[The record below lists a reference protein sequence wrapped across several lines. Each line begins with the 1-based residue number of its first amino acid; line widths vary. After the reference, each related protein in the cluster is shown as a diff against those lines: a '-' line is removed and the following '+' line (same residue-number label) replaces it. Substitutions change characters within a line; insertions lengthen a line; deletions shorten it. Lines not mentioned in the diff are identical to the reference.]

1 MMVPLGPQS
10 EAQSAEVCFLWV
22 ATEAVWLSVVRQRLW
37 GVPYLPCLTYSNYL
51 ALHRC
56 GGLKSHKSYPSWVSG
71 KFHQRA
77 VGRPFPFPTAHV
89 PRLGHHTV
97 PWPHCVHTCSLGRWA
112 PVEFVGHL
120 RFTCVS
126 NPCSIITYVV
136 YLHGAVDLVVT
147 LQGPWALSLRKCRHG
162 APNHSTP
169 NFPLTDYCL
178 LEVLLAGKAV
188 VLLSIREQSYTLSAM
203 IRAFCVSKVPT
214 LTPPG

>member
-56 GGLKSHKSYPSWVSG
+56 GGLKSQKSYPSWVSG

-97 PWPHCVHTCSLGRWA
+97 PWPHCVHTCSLSGEMGPCGVCGA
-112 PVEFVGHL
+112 SEVYLCEQSFFNYHL
-120 RFTCVS
+120 RCVPS
-126 NPCSIITYVV
+126 WGC
-136 YLHGAVDLVVT
+136 GFGGDFA
-147 LQGPWALSLRKCRHG
+147 GPMG
-162 APNHSTP
+162 P
-169 NFPLTDYCL
+169 
-178 LEVLLAGKAV
+178 
-188 VLLSIREQSYTLSAM
+188 QSA
-203 IRAFCVSKVPT
+203 
-214 LTPPG
+214 